1 MLRPDGAVG
10 MWAIQA
16 RTEARPKTPE
26 RIVHISTAQTKKNYL
41 LKSPAGLLRNG
52 KRRTGTGRRQRRV
65 WEAWSIR
72 PPDSKPGK
80 SANKDCP
87 PLSMLAAPPRIQR
100 RPFTNKPPTSGRVGR
115 MWSIQAPNAKPECS
129 ANKDCPQ
136 AFHARRAAAN
146 EKQPNE
152 PKRPKSGTP
161 VHHRKRTNRTRRSP
175 EDTKPARTTRSRRD
189 SARISTISRYSC

>member
-1 MLRPDGAVG
+1 MPGGRKVSC
-10 MWAIQA
+10 Q
-16 RTEARPKTPE
+16 
-26 RIVHISTAQTKKNYL
+26 NYL

-65 WEAWSIR
+65 WEAWSIQA
-72 PPDSKPGK
+72 PDSKPRK

-87 PLSMLAAPPRIQR
+87 PLSMLAVPPRIQR

-136 AFHARRAAAN
+136 ALRAAAN

-175 EDTKPARTTRSRRD
+175 EDAKPARTTRSRRD